1 MQRRYILVEK
11 KGRVKKNN
19 KSTKKK
25 WFDILFYSM
34 SAVIILVLLFIGLRQ
49 RGWLPLWIDNLPSSQ
64 ISEISE
70 EIRERRSGF
79 NIINAHEHVQSEE
92 NIPMLRK
99 AMEDCQVEKMV
110 MLGTSDFTFFLDPE
124 YGFTGYDENNETI
137 VEISHEYPDVFAALV
152 TMDPRDEEKL
162 EKLKKYINAGA
173 AGVKLY
179 NGHGSFYDMFFNMP
193 LDDPGMME
201 VYEYCE
207 QGGIPILHHIN
218 TGRFLTEMEHVLQEF
233 PDLVQ
238 VVPHFMLS
246 SSNLSRLTRLM
257 REYPQLYTDI
267 SFGHPDFLVAG
278 FGRITNNHLAFREF
292 MKNYQDRITYG
303 TDLVVT
309 TYKAKT
315 RAYIDDVHLAYMD
328 LLEEEEFTLPK
339 SIYSMM
345 TADAR
350 KNIDQDRVFRGLN
363 LDDETLRMIYHD
375 NAMKLFFQ

>member
-34 SAVIILVLLFIGLRQ
+34 STVIILVLLFIGLRQ
-49 RGWLPLWIDNLPSSQ
+49 RGWLPLWIDHLPSSQ

-70 EIRERRSGF
+70 EVRERRSGF

-92 NIPMLRK
+92 NIPMLIQ

-207 QGGIPILHHIN
+207 QEGIPILHHIN

-292 MKNYQDRITYG
+292 MKNYCDRITYG

>member
-11 KGRVKKNN
+11 KGKVKKNS

-25 WFDILFYSM
+25 WFDILFYSI
-34 SAVIILVLLFIGLRQ
+34 SAVVILVLLFIGLRQ

-92 NIPMLRK
+92 NIPMLIQ

-137 VEISHEYPDVFAALV
+137 VEISNKYPDVFAALV

-207 QGGIPILHHIN
+207 QEGIPILHHIN

>member
-1 MQRRYILVEK
+1 
-11 KGRVKKNN
+11 
-19 KSTKKK
+19 
-25 WFDILFYSM
+25 
-34 SAVIILVLLFIGLRQ
+34 
-49 RGWLPLWIDNLPSSQ
+49 
-64 ISEISE
+64 
-70 EIRERRSGF
+70 
-79 NIINAHEHVQSEE
+79 
-92 NIPMLRK
+92 
-99 AMEDCQVEKMV
+99 
-110 MLGTSDFTFFLDPE
+110 
-124 YGFTGYDENNETI
+124 
-137 VEISHEYPDVFAALV
+137 
-152 TMDPRDEEKL
+152 
-162 EKLKKYINAGA
+162 
-173 AGVKLY
+173 
-179 NGHGSFYDMFFNMP
+179 MP

-207 QGGIPILHHIN
+207 QEGIPILHHIN

-246 SSNLSRLTRLM
+246 SGNLSRLTRLM

-278 FGRITNNHLAFREF
+278 FGRIANNHLAFREF
-292 MKNYQDRITYG
+292 MKNYRDRITYG

-328 LLEEEEFTLPK
+328 LLEKEEFTLPA

-345 TADAR
+345 SGNVR
-350 KNIDQDRVFRGLN
+350 KNLDQERVYHGLA

-375 NAMKLFFQ
+375 NAMKLFF

>member
-11 KGRVKKNN
+11 KESFKKNS

-34 SAVIILVLLFIGLRQ
+34 SAVVILVLLFIGLRQ

-70 EIRERRSGF
+70 EVRERRSGF

-137 VEISHEYPDVFAALV
+137 VGISNKYPDVFAALV

-162 EKLKKYINAGA
+162 EKLKKYIDAGA

-207 QGGIPILHHIN
+207 QEGIPILHHIN

-246 SSNLSRLTRLM
+246 SGNLSRLTRLM

-278 FGRITNNHLAFREF
+278 FGRISNNHLAFREF
-292 MKNYQDRITYG
+292 MKNYRDRITYG

-315 RAYIDDVHLAYMD
+315 RAYIDDIHLAYMD
-328 LLEEEEFTLPK
+328 LLEKDEFTLPA
-339 SIYSMM
+339 SIYGMM
-345 TADAR
+345 SSDAR
-350 KNIDQDRVFRGLN
+350 KNVDQERIYRGLA